1 MCSVH
6 DTVEFEKRG
15 IPSTTII
22 TEAFVNAAEFQF
34 RGKGMEKHPYVKLPH
49 PVSNLRRDEMEEVA
63 LRFADEVVR
72 YLVSAS

>member
-22 TEAFVNAAEFQF
+22 TTAFKRAADFQF
-34 RGKGMEKHPYVKLPH
+34 RGKGMEGHPYVLLPH
-49 PVSNLRRDEMEEVA
+49 PVSNLQPAQMRELTLRFVDEVA
-63 LRFADEVVR
+63 GHLKG
-72 YLVSAS
+72 

>member
-22 TEAFVNAAEFQF
+22 TTAFRKAADFQF
-34 RGKGMEKHPYVKLPH
+34 RGKGMEGHPYVLLPH
-49 PVSNLRRDEMEEVA
+49 PVSNLQPADMRELTLQFVDEVA
-63 LRFADEVVR
+63 GHLK
-72 YLVSAS
+72 S

>member
-22 TEAFVNAAEFQF
+22 TEAFKKAADFQF
-34 RGKGMEKHPYVKLPH
+34 RGKGMQGHPYVQLPH
-49 PVSNLRRDEMEEVA
+49 PVSNLQPGEIRELTLRFVDEVA
-63 LRFADEVVR
+63 THLKG
-72 YLVSAS
+72 

>member
-1 MCSVH
+1 MH

-34 RGKGMEKHPYVKLPH
+34 RGKGMENHSYVKLPH
-49 PVSNLRRDEMEEVA
+49 PVSNLRREEMEEVA
-63 LRFADEVVR
+63 LRFADEVVS
-72 YLVSAS
+72 YLVSAT

>member
-22 TEAFVNAAEFQF
+22 TEAFRTAADFQF
-34 RGKGMEKHPYVKLPH
+34 KGKGMEGHPYVQLPH
-49 PVSNLRRDEMEEVA
+49 PVSNLNPDEMRSTALEFVDEVA
-63 LRFADEVVR
+63 GHLH
-72 YLVSAS
+72 S

>member
-22 TEAFVNAAEFQF
+22 TTAFKRAADFQF
-34 RGKGMEKHPYVKLPH
+34 RGKGMEGHPYVLLPH
-49 PVSNLRRDEMEEVA
+49 PVSNLQPAQMRELTLQYVDEVA
-63 LRFADEVVR
+63 GHLKG
-72 YLVSAS
+72 